1 MNCHVPLLISVL
13 FSRID
18 ITEVSVLHGLNT
30 LDVEAVVEIFMSTAG
45 EGAADLLDKVKETA
59 LEWEPKEP

>member
-1 MNCHVPLLISVL
+1 M
-13 FSRID
+13 
-18 ITEVSVLHGLNT
+18 LHGHNT

>member
-1 MNCHVPLLISVL
+1 M
-13 FSRID
+13 
-18 ITEVSVLHGLNT
+18 LHGLNT

>member
-1 MNCHVPLLISVL
+1 MLISVL

-18 ITEVSVLHGLNT
+18 ITEVNVLHGLNT
-30 LDVEAVVEIFMSTAG
+30 LDVEAEIEICMSTAG

-59 LEWEPKEP
+59 LEWEPTDP

>member
-1 MNCHVPLLISVL
+1 MLQ
-13 FSRID
+13 
-18 ITEVSVLHGLNT
+18 GLNT
-30 LDVEAVVEIFMSTAG
+30 LDIETIVEICMSTAG